1 MKVTIKFTKGN
12 WHTFKKI
19 KDMSIVKDFIVLTKI
34 DGSVKVVDRNIVK
47 YIRET
52 KLSER

>member
-1 MKVTIKFTKGN
+1 MKLTIKFAKGN

-19 KDMSIVKDFIVLTKI
+19 KDMSIVKAI
-34 DGSVKVVDRNIVK
+34 DRNIVK

-52 KLSER
+52 KLYER